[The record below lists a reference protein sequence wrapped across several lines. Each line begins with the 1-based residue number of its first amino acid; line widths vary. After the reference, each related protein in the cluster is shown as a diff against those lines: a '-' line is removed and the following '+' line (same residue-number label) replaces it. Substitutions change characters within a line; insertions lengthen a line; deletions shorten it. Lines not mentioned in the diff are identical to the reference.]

1 MKFKRITAFL
11 TTILLM
17 CSSSACAATE
27 PVAENAAV
35 PAENKALES
44 VVTPAEQSGSLS
56 IKRSVRTQNVPMGE
70 PGTWTVFVYL
80 CGSNLESDNYLAST
94 DIEEMMT
101 SSANENIRFV
111 VQTGGANDW
120 YYDNI
125 HPDAAQRWVIQ
136 DGEMTEVWSD
146 TAVSMGESQTLSAF
160 LRWGVAEYP
169 AANMGLVLWNH
180 GSGSINGVCYDETA
194 EDDALLLKEMDAAL
208 YSVYDDMTQPFSFIG
223 FDACLMSTAEAAAL
237 LATHADFMIA
247 SQELEPGY
255 GWDYASMGNY
265 LAQHPDC
272 DGSEIGKVICDSFY
286 EGCREIGEENS
297 ATLAV
302 VDLRKM
308 DTLLT
313 SFDAYAKELYEMTE
327 HDADFSEIARKIS
340 AADNFGGN
348 NRASG
353 YTNMVDL
360 AGLIAAGTDKCS
372 SAQTALQALSDAVV
386 YQVKG
391 SDHTDSCGLSIYYP
405 LQVQDGSQE
414 LSIFKDVCLSSYY
427 LGLVDKI
434 AYGAVHSGSISDY
447 NNSSVLDLF
456 SNEWSADAYTESE
469 GNSTLSYL
477 LDLDSQWDYADDFTA
492 GADADITFIDEPA
505 FDEDGNYWFSLS
517 EESLYQTDYVEAA
530 VYLLDEET
538 EEMIELGFTGEIYED
553 WEEGV
558 FSDNFDGFWFSLPDD
573 QYLAAYLYEEC
584 DGYDLYISPILLNGE
599 ETYLRFTYDEE
610 NVEAAIIDIWNGQDE
625 SGASS
630 RITTQLQTGDI
641 ITPLYTAYDLN
652 SDDSYYY
659 YGEEYE
665 YDGDPT
671 LYFETLPD
679 GDYLYS
685 FCINDI
691 YGNYYQTDPVSFSI
705 EDEEIYFDTF

>member
-17 CSSSACAATE
+17 CSCSACAATE

-111 VQTGGANDW
+111 VQTGGANGW

-125 HPDAAQRWVIQ
+125 HPDAAQRWIIQ
-136 DGEMTEVWSD
+136 DGEMTEVWSEN
-146 TAVSMGESQTLSAF
+146 AVSMGESQSLSEF
-160 LRWGVAEYP
+160 LRWGVAQYP
-169 AANMGLVLWNH
+169 AANMGLILWNH

-223 FDACLMSTAEAAAL
+223 FDACLMSTAEAAAI

-255 GWDYASMGNY
+255 GWDYTTMGNY
-265 LAQHPDC
+265 LAQHPEC

-308 DTLLT
+308 DALLT

-360 AGLIAAGTDKCS
+360 AGLIGAGTDKCS
-372 SAQTALQALSDAVV
+372 SAHTALQALSDAVV

-391 SDHTDSCGLSIYYP
+391 SDHTDSCGISIYYP

-447 NNSSVLDLF
+447 NNASVLELF
-456 SNEWSADAYTESE
+456 SNEWSADAYEASD
-469 GNSTLSYL
+469 NATLSYL
-477 LDLDSQWDYADDFTA
+477 LNLDPQWDYADDFTA
-492 GADADITFIDEPA
+492 GTDSDITFIDEPA

-517 EESLYQTDYVEAA
+517 EDSLYQTDYVEAV
-530 VYLLDEET
+530 VYLMDEAS
-538 EEMIELGFTGEIYED
+538 EEMIELGFTGEVYED

-558 FSDNFDGFWFSLPDD
+558 FADNFDGFWFCLPDD
-573 QYLAAYLYEEC
+573 QLLAAYLYEEC

-599 ETYLRFTYDEE
+599 ETYLRFAYDEE
-610 NVEAAIIDIWNGQDE
+610 NVEAAIVDIWNGQDE

-665 YDGDPT
+665 YDDDPT